1 MYFNENDLTHL
12 ETWPDPQGK
21 VIAYLTAYHDLSGRF
36 IYKCFIAGNT
46 MYDTSVTALDKG
58 QILELFSKEP
68 EFQEKL

>member
-1 MYFNENDLTHL
+1 MYFNENDLTHI
-12 ETWPDPQGK
+12 ETWREPQGK
-21 VIAYLTAYHDLSGRF
+21 ITAQLTAYKDLSGRY

-58 QILELFSKEP
+58 QILELFSEKP